1 MLKNVGYARVIEKL
15 CIFAVRI
22 LFINLNKKTFMKK
35 MIATMAACAFMLST
49 TAFGQSNGPLTKEA
63 DGTFVVNT
71 TTLGK
76 GVKGYKSAT
85 PLKIYIKKDKIQKIE
100 ALPNKETPNFF
111 KKVDNAIL
119 PKWNGKSVKAA
130 LKMKVD
136 AVTGATLSS
145 NAVKENVKLGLEYYQ
160 KNKK

>member
-63 DGTFVVNT
+63 DGT
-71 TTLGK
+71 LR
-76 GVKGYKSAT
+76 
-85 PLKIYIKKDKIQKIE
+85 
-100 ALPNKETPNFF
+100 
-111 KKVDNAIL
+111 
-119 PKWNGKSVKAA
+119 WVKA
-130 LKMKVD
+130 
-136 AVTGATLSS
+136 
-145 NAVKENVKLGLEYYQ
+145 
-160 KNKK
+160 